1 LGIAEYDAPYVTVY
15 SESFGWHGAG
25 GTATGGSDYSSESA
39 PDPGERAERTL
50 LVGVELRQGEQAL
63 IPPAT
68 PKHQAELEK
77 LVERIM
83 SAKQTDPAAD
93 VTALEREIDERVYK
107 LYGLTAEE
115 IRIVEGLA

>member
-1 LGIAEYDAPYVTVY
+1 
-15 SESFGWHGAG
+15 
-25 GTATGGSDYSSESA
+25 
-39 PDPGERAERTL
+39 
-50 LVGVELRQGEQAL
+50 
-63 IPPAT
+63 
-68 PKHQAELEK
+68 
-77 LVERIM
+77 M